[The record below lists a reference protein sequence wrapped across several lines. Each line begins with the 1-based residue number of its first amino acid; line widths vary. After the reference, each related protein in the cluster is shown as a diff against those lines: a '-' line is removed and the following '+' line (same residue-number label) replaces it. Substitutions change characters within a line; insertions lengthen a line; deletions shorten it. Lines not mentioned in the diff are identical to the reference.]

1 MRQFDYSEEFKIQ
14 TVRDI
19 ETGKYRNA
27 FHAAKLLGING
38 KMTVYRWMEMYGKNA
53 NFVNKKSF
61 INEIKVFMENDP
73 KQDNVKFLETKVA
86 EMQLKQDKLEL
97 ELKIYQ
103 RLVELAKD
111 KFNLD
116 LKKNSGLKLP

>member
-1 MRQFDYSEEFKIQ
+1 
-14 TVRDI
+14 
-19 ETGKYRNA
+19 
-27 FHAAKLLGING
+27 
-38 KMTVYRWMEMYGKNA
+38 MYGKNA

-73 KQDNVKFLETKVA
+73 KQDNVKFLESKVA

>member
-73 KQDNVKFLETKVA
+73 KQDNVKFLESKVA